1 MSLGSL
7 SLDFLALPLDDPEH
21 LAGALVHLEVLTAEP
36 PVGPEPLF
44 DARRLQAALGAC
56 ALAAVGRTPLEPHH
70 VATLNSYAGD
80 EPPALVLRVDGT
92 AARVATDPVRA
103 ALAAIAR
110 DAVETIARHSGRL
123 RRCEGA
129 HCGRLFVD
137 VSRGRRRRWCS
148 MARCGNRVKVAAF
161 RRRSP

>member
-1 MSLGSL
+1 MSLGTL
-7 SLDFLALPLDDPEH
+7 SLDFLVLPLDDPERF
-21 LAGALVHLEVLTAEP
+21 AGALVELGVLSAVPAAGRE
-36 PVGPEPLF
+36 ELSE
-44 DARRLQAALGAC
+44 ARRLQAALGAC
-56 ALAAVGRTPLEPHH
+56 AWAAVRRTPLAPHD

-92 AARVATDPVRA
+92 AARAATDPVRA

-110 DAVETIARHSGRL
+110 DAVETIARRSGRL
-123 RRCEGA
+123 RRCEGT